1 MRGFLVEDLDLYR
14 HKIVVIAI
22 LAALSLSLAA
32 PVHAQDAK
40 KEPVISRDSLLAELR
55 ALTARLDSLE
65 RVVAELRAGQQDTTV
80 VVDELAA
87 LREAAAAAAAEVE
100 RADFTVAPSVT
111 GARNLNMLNPEI
123 SVTGDMRLQGRS
135 PGPQTDL
142 FDMREFEFS
151 FQAALDPYASTKVF
165 LTWED
170 DSLDLEEGYVYWS
183 GLPGNLRVDV
193 GRMRQQLGELN
204 RTHLHALPQTE
215 YPLVIQSYFG
225 EEGLIGDGARVYWMA
240 PFEGL
245 GGAVH
250 EIYGEVTVGGNE
262 ILFDGG
268 NRPSFLGHLNN
279 FWQLGSASFFQLGLT
294 GLYGQNPDEDLV
306 SRVFGADARF
316 TWRPPGRELYRSFT
330 LRGEVYGA
338 RQHVDGIGDTR
349 WGWYLG
355 AEYQLGRSWFAG
367 ARYDR
372 VEPLDGPTDSHDWQF
387 VPSLSWYESE
397 WVHLRAEWQHLSSAI
412 DDGSRN
418 ASDLFL
424 VQVVW
429 AVGPHKHESY

>member
-1 MRGFLVEDLDLYR
+1 MYR
-14 HKIVVIAI
+14 HKSVVVAI
-22 LAALSLSLAA
+22 LAALGLGLTT
-32 PVHAQDAK
+32 PVHAQDVK
-40 KEPVISRDSLLAELR
+40 QEPVISRDSLLGELR

-65 RVVAELRAGQQDTTV
+65 RVVAELRAAQQDTTV
-80 VVDELAA
+80 VVDELAS
-87 LREAAAAAAAEVE
+87 LRAAAAAIVAA
-100 RADFTVAPSVT
+100 ADTTMDQTAAQPT

-170 DSLDLEEGYVYWS
+170 DSVDLEEGYVYWS
-183 GLPGNLRVDV
+183 GLPGNLRIDL
-193 GRMRQQLGELN
+193 GRMRQQVGELN

-306 SRVFGADARF
+306 ARVFGADARF
-316 TWRPPGRELYRSFT
+316 TWRPPDRGLYRSFT

-338 RQHVDGIGDTR
+338 RRSVDGIGDTR

-367 ARYDR
+367 GRYDW
-372 VEPLDGPTDSHDWQF
+372 VQPLDGPTDSPDWQI
-387 VPSLSWYESE
+387 VPSLSWYQSE
-397 WVHLRAEWQHLSSAI
+397 WVHLRAEWQHVSSAF
-412 DDGSRN
+412 DDGSRDT
-418 ASDLFL
+418 SDLFL

-429 AVGPHKHESY
+429 AVGPHKHEIY

>member
-1 MRGFLVEDLDLYR
+1 MEDLDLYR
-14 HKIVVIAI
+14 HKIVAVAI
-22 LAALSLSLAA
+22 LAALSLGLAA
-32 PVHAQDAK
+32 PVHAQDAR

-65 RVVAELRAGQQDTTV
+65 RVVAELRAAQQDTTV

-100 RADFTVAPSVT
+100 RADFTAAPSVT
-111 GARNLNMLNPEI
+111 GARSLSMLNPEI

-183 GLPGNLRVDV
+183 GLPGNLRVDL

-225 EEGLIGDGARVYWMA
+225 EEGLIADGARVYWMA
-240 PFEGL
+240 PFEGP

-316 TWRPPGRELYRSFT
+316 TWRPPGREMYRSFT

-338 RQHVDGIGDTR
+338 RRRVDGIGDTR

-367 ARYDR
+367 GRYDW
-372 VEPLDGPTDSHDWQF
+372 VQPLDAATDSHDWQL
-387 VPSLSWYESE
+387 VPSLSWYQSE
-397 WVHLRAEWQHLSSAI
+397 WVHLRAEWQHLSSAF
-412 DDGSRN
+412 DDGSRDT
-418 ASDLFL
+418 SDLFL

-429 AVGPHKHESY
+429 AAGPHKHESY

>member
-1 MRGFLVEDLDLYR
+1 MYE
-14 HKIVVIAI
+14 HKILVVAI
-22 LAALSLSLAA
+22 LAALSLGLAA
-32 PVHAQDAK
+32 PVHAQDVK

-65 RVVAELRAGQQDTTV
+65 RVVAKLRAGQQDTTV

-100 RADFTVAPSVT
+100 RADFTAAPSVT
-111 GARNLNMLNPEI
+111 GARSLSMLNPEI

-183 GLPGNLRVDV
+183 GLPGNLRVDL

-225 EEGLIGDGARVYWMA
+225 EEGLIADGARVYWMA
-240 PFEGL
+240 PFEGP

-306 SRVFGADARF
+306 ARVFGADARF

-387 VPSLSWYESE
+387 VPSLNWYESE